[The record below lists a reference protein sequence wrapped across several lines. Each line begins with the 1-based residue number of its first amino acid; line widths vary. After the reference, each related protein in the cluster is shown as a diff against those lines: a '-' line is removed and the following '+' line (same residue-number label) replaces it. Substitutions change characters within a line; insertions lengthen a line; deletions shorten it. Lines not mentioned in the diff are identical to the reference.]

1 MTEVWSTISKHAAKR
16 ARQRGYSQHDIR
28 FVIEN
33 GTEVPEGYLL
43 RRKDV
48 QLMVEEE
55 ELASQALIELARKLE
70 GTFVAAAKDGRAITV
85 YRPCLRRRKRLLHDR
100 HSAGRPRGRRDQR

>member
-1 MTEVWSTISKHAAKR
+1 MSEVWSTISKHAAKR

-33 GTEVPEGYLL
+33 GTEVPDGYLL
-43 RRKDV
+43 RKKDI
-48 QLMVEEE
+48 QLMVEDE
-55 ELASQALIELARKLE
+55 ELASQALIDRARKLE
-70 GTFVAAAKDGRAITV
+70 GTFVPATKDGRAMTV

-100 HSAGRPRGRRDQR
+100 RTAGRPHGRRDQR